1 MISEIIPHAVYN
13 PEDETYDLHLK
24 VKLEN
29 NFAVRL
35 GGNIST
41 SNSNQIY
48 LGLSYQDL
56 NYYAKEFL
64 FDGQLGKVYN
74 NAQFMAKIDFSTAIP
89 TSYRFI
95 ASITTFDYF
104 KKDKLFSRNDKPA
117 FNQKDER
124 FLKLQVGLPFLL
136 SKRAEF
142 GIGIARMKTNISRE
156 ISSILRKTD
165 STEAV
170 MIYSA
175 ALSASMEAHLIHGNT
190 RHKATKKLLL
200 HRYSWDGKDSIPV
213 KRPKEFK

>member
-56 NYYAKEFL
+56 NYYAKELL

-74 NAQFMAKIDFSTAIP
+74 NAQFMAKIDFLRQSQPLTVLSHP
-89 TSYRFI
+89 SQLL
-95 ASITTFDYF
+95 IT
-104 KKDKLFSRNDKPA
+104 
-117 FNQKDER
+117 
-124 FLKLQVGLPFLL
+124 
-136 SKRAEF
+136 SKRQVIF
-142 GIGIARMKTNISRE
+142 QK
-156 ISSILRKTD
+156 
-165 STEAV
+165 
-170 MIYSA
+170 
-175 ALSASMEAHLIHGNT
+175 
-190 RHKATKKLLL
+190 
-200 HRYSWDGKDSIPV
+200 
-213 KRPKEFK
+213 

>member
-74 NAQFMAKIDFSTAIP
+74 NAQFMAKIDFSLRSRPLTAL
-89 TSYRFI
+89 SH
-95 ASITTFDYF
+95 
-104 KKDKLFSRNDKPA
+104 L
-117 FNQKDER
+117 
-124 FLKLQVGLPFLL
+124 LLL
-136 SKRAEF
+136 S
-142 GIGIARMKTNISRE
+142 T
-156 ISSILRKTD
+156 ILRKT
-165 STEAV
+165 SYFPGMT
-170 MIYSA
+170 SQ
-175 ALSASMEAHLIHGNT
+175 HLIRKTNASLNF
-190 RHKATKKLLL
+190 RSDYL
-200 HRYSWDGKDSIPV
+200 
-213 KRPKEFK
+213 FF

>member
-1 MISEIIPHAVYN
+1 MKQGYFRLLSDKMISEIIPHIVYN
-13 PEDETYDLHLK
+13 PEDDTYDLHLK

-56 NYYAKEFL
+56 NYYAKEFIL
-64 FDGQLGKVYN
+64 DGQLGKVYN
-74 NAQFMAKIDFSTAIP
+74 NVQFMAKIDFSTAIP

-95 ASITTFDYF
+95 ASISTFDYF

-124 FLKLQVGLPFLL
+124 FLKLQVGLPFLS

-142 GIGIARMKTNISRE
+142 GIGNC
-156 ISSILRKTD
+156 
-165 STEAV
+165 
-170 MIYSA
+170 
-175 ALSASMEAHLIHGNT
+175 
-190 RHKATKKLLL
+190 
-200 HRYSWDGKDSIPV
+200 KD
-213 KRPKEFK
+213 RR